1 MRASTA
7 INLGRS
13 MIRWVAGTRND
24 GHGSG
29 CALGMAEKAVGHTWD
44 WSWSTSATM
53 SFPCTCNL
61 RAAIMGSGCEWSF
74 HTAPCSAMNII
85 VHLFNY
91 HVMTKKDWT
100 MDQLIDWVRSVEP
113 PDPEEDAPKVNEE
126 KPVADK
132 EYEEVPAC
140 K

>member
-1 MRASTA
+1 E
-7 INLGRS
+7 
-13 MIRWVAGTRND
+13 
-24 GHGSG
+24 G
-29 CALGMAEKAVGHTWD
+29 CAIGMIEAASPVAYYSILNSLSHICCALPCGCEKG
-44 WSWSTSATM
+44 TM
-53 SFPCTCNL
+53 
-61 RAAIMGSGCEWSF
+61 IMGSGCGGTFYSGSMVVVN
-74 HTAPCSAMNII
+74 AI

>member
-1 MRASTA
+1 
-7 INLGRS
+7 
-13 MIRWVAGTRND
+13 
-24 GHGSG
+24 
-29 CALGMAEKAVGHTWD
+29 
-44 WSWSTSATM
+44 
-53 SFPCTCNL
+53 
-61 RAAIMGSGCEWSF
+61 
-74 HTAPCSAMNII
+74 MNII